1 MIMETKRRS
10 TQLRPETGC
19 GVNFVRNKKAATVSD
34 SRCVGQSV
42 LYERALFSF
51 VRIRR
56 CSCVLRRRSRFCVGG
71 FGFGRGGCRGF
82 GCGGFALCRS
92 AVRRCRCGR
101 CGRYGSVVTALF
113 GSWVLFCCEPV
124 AVISPSFVIEFVLS
138 LTTQLPHLGV
148 RVIVVPAAAFTVK
161 VNVPSAKIRS
171 V

>member
-1 MIMETKRRS
+1 MSKRVNDVLQDCSRKSVTALPTSVIHDNCTGTFDVPNHRIPRRADMIMETKRRS

-56 CSCVLRRRSRFCVGG
+56 CSCVLRRRSWFCVGG

-82 GCGGFALCRS
+82 GCGGFAFCRS
-92 AVRRCRCGR
+92 AARRCWRGR
-101 CGRYGSVVTALF
+101 CGRS
-113 GSWVLFCCEPV
+113 SR
-124 AVISPSFVIEFVLS
+124 
-138 LTTQLPHLGV
+138 LG
-148 RVIVVPAAAFTVK
+148 
-161 VNVPSAKIRS
+161 
-171 V
+171 